1 MSLRL
6 HLRQAPLLRIRRHD
20 ACLVVVRRTVSKGVP
35 ITLARLVHPG
45 ARYQI
50 DGAFKP

>member
-1 MSLRL
+1 
-6 HLRQAPLLRIRRHD
+6 
-20 ACLVVVRRTVSKGVP
+20 VVVRRTVSKGVP
-35 ITLARLVHPG
+35 ITLARLVYPG